1 MKLEQGAA
9 ASFFAGLDEDGWLFF
24 PNRFEC
30 GRCGYGVTFSSSA
43 LVNASAYRWNGARV
57 SKLKGYSRGIFDEVE
72 RRFSG
77 EDPERFFL
85 DFHCPQCRL
94 ATGIGFER
102 YEFHMAAY
110 RYRPLAVWTVDREE
124 KVMPQESEMG
134 VRVQCAICGRALG
147 DVDDPLSVDCGG
159 DCLRCMADCGDPD
172 CIAAID
178 ALKSAGRV

>member
-9 ASFFAGLDEDGWLFF
+9 DSFFFGLDEDGWLFF

-30 GRCGYGVTFSSSA
+30 GRCGFGVTFSSSA
-43 LVNASAYRWNGARV
+43 LANASAYRWNGARV
-57 SKLKGYSRGIFDEVE
+57 SKLKGHSRGIFDEVE

-85 DFHCPQCRL
+85 DFHCPQCNL
-94 ATGIGFER
+94 ATGIGFQR

-110 RYRPLAVWTVDREE
+110 RYRPLEVWTVDREE
-124 KVMPQESEMG
+124 NAMPQE
-134 VRVQCAICGRALG
+134 IGRALG
-147 DVDDPLSVDCGG
+147 DPDDPLSVDCSG
-159 DCLRCMADCGDPD
+159 DCLRCMADCCDPD

-178 ALKSAGRV
+178 ALKSAGRI